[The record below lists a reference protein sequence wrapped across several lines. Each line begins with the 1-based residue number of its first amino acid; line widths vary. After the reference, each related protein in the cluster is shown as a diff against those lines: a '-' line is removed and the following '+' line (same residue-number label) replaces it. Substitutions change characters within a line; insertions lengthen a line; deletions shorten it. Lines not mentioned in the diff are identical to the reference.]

1 METKRLGP
9 QWRLLLIALLTL
21 ASAEDRS
28 SESVKNSRLKSRTPS
43 RLEMSTEFFIIPS
56 KSEKSTINESEASTN
71 TAAVV
76 VATRKTP
83 TCTPGITKSD
93 VMCIPSVHQFKN
105 RTANPSFTPLSAP
118 TVLRREGWVI
128 PLLVLSSLTMLLI
141 AGFEVF
147 VLCKAWR
154 TSPSRR
160 HLFLGQMLLL
170 GLFLC
175 AGLGGVVT
183 ISPNVASCAIVRF
196 GVGLAFAIVFSTL
209 LVKNVFLISLNSG
222 VYLPAPYQALLLLFA
237 VLIQLVVDVQWLV
250 NSPPKID
257 VMKLEGFSPLNKRR
271 LVVTAGDLLLDLSS
285 SVSVCHTP
293 YTEILM
299 SLLYVVF
306 LIVFVAIL
314 AIKSRGI
321 RDNYREATYI
331 GLSVGCV
338 IPMWMIWAVTGL
350 VLSERHKDACIGFGL
365 VSTSAVIFLIMFM
378 PKGRQ
383 LAAMGKDGVYVE
395 DREDKF
401 SSLTP
406 AGSGYSPSFFHF
418 KPAKYGVVSDNVVP
432 TLTTHKTNPSA
443 ATTIGG
449 TNIIYFFVNISKKIN
464 LTRLKFLISINQN
477 LIRTFKFLTVGC

>member
-1 METKRLGP
+1 MRFGS
-9 QWRLLLIALLTL
+9 QWRIIIFALLTIV
-21 ASAEDRS
+21 SADDIIQESIKS
-28 SESVKNSRLKSRTPS
+28 SRFKSRTHT
-43 RLEMSTEFFIIPS
+43 RLDMSTEFFIIPS
-56 KSEKSTINESEASTN
+56 KSEKSTTTIDSSTN

-76 VATRKTP
+76 VVTRRTP
-83 TCTPGITKSD
+83 TCTPGLIKSD
-93 VMCIPSVHQFKN
+93 VPCVPSVHQLKN
-105 RTANPSFTPLSAP
+105 KTDDPYFTPLNDS
-118 TVLRREGWVI
+118 TVLRQEGWVI
-128 PLLVLSSLTMLLI
+128 PLLVLSSLTMISI

-183 ISPNVASCAIVRF
+183 VSPNVVSCATVRF

-257 VMKLEGFSPLNKRR
+257 VMKFEGLSSLHRKK
-271 LVVTAGDLLLDLSS
+271 LVVTADDLLFDTSN

-299 SLLYVVF
+299 SLIYVVF

-331 GLSVGCV
+331 GLSVGCI
-338 IPMWMIWAVTGL
+338 IPMWMIWAITGL

-365 VSTSAVIFLIMFM
+365 VSTSVIIFLIMFM

-395 DREDKF
+395 DREDRF
-401 SSLTP
+401 STLTP
-406 AGSGYSPSFFHF
+406 AGSGYSPSFFHL
-418 KPAKYGVVSDNVVP
+418 KPSKYGMVNDNMVP

-443 ATTIGG
+443 ATSIGAC
-449 TNIIYFFVNISKKIN
+449 FFFFF
-464 LTRLKFLISINQN
+464 FLLENFQFHGSG
-477 LIRTFKFLTVGC
+477 KS

>member
-1 METKRLGP
+1 MAAKRSGP
-9 QWRLLLIALLTL
+9 QWRFFLLALLTL
-21 ASAEDRS
+21 ASAEDHS
-28 SESVKNSRLKSRTPS
+28 SDSVKSSRLRSRTPI
-43 RLEMSTEFFIIPS
+43 RLDMSTEFFIIPS
-56 KSEKSTINESEASTN
+56 KNDRSTTNDPDPSSN

-76 VATRKTP
+76 VVNRKTP
-83 TCTPGITKSD
+83 KCAPGQLPGDIL
-93 VMCIPSVHQFKN
+93 CIPSMHQFKN
-105 RTANPSFTPLSAP
+105 RTMNPSFTPLNAP
-118 TVLRREGWVI
+118 SLLRGEGWVI
-128 PLLVLSSLTMLLI
+128 PLLVFSALTMLLI
-141 AGFEVF
+141 TGFEVF

-183 ISPNVASCAIVRF
+183 VSPTVASCATVRF
-196 GVGLAFAIVFSTL
+196 GVGVAFALVFSTL

-222 VYLPAPYQALLLLFA
+222 VYLPAPYQGLLLLFA

-250 NSPPKID
+250 NSPPKVD
-257 VMKLEGFSPLNKRR
+257 LMKIEEGLSYIHKRR
-271 LVVTAGDLLLDLSS
+271 LVVTADDLLLDISNTYPLCRTS
-285 SVSVCHTP
+285 
-293 YTEILM
+293 YTDMLM

-395 DREDKF
+395 DREDRF

-418 KPAKYGVVSDNVVP
+418 KPVKYGVVNDNVVP

-443 ATTIGG
+443 VT
-449 TNIIYFFVNISKKIN
+449 
-464 LTRLKFLISINQN
+464 
-477 LIRTFKFLTVGC
+477 TVGGRFYFELFLFKKKKKVNKGG